1 MTRHVAPALLLAL
14 AVACSAPSG
23 ADTDSDSGTAAETGT
38 GTAAGTTTGDTPT
51 SDGSDTGNTGGPG
64 DPSLLVG
71 SFQFELVAP
80 TPATDE
86 APETP
91 GKTTVIGKIYD
102 GPSPSQLVWEDGEKI
117 GACQLRTPR
126 VPFCSTP
133 CGGSAVCV
141 EDDTC
146 EPYPK
151 AGSAGPVTVSGVA
164 LEGGGDTFTMEAIVN
179 NYQPPATAKLL
190 YPGFAEG
197 DTIRLAADGDVFGA
211 FKVHARGIGPLVLTS
226 AGVELAAD
234 TAVTLTWTAAAE
246 PDASTVHVKLDISHH
261 GGTKGMI
268 ECDGPDNGAIEL
280 AGPLVSQLLDLGV
293 AGFPSIEVARR
304 SVGYTTIAEGR
315 IDLVLTS
322 RVERAVEIA
331 GLISCNDDTACPDGQ
346 TCQPDLKC
354 S

>member
-1 MTRHVAPALLLAL
+1 MPRPLAPALLLAF

-23 ADTDSDSGTAAETGT
+23 ADTDTD
-38 GTAAGTTTGDTPT
+38 AGTTGSDTAAVTETGDAPT
-51 SDGSDTGNTGGPG
+51 GDGSDTGNTGGPG

-71 SFQFELVAP
+71 SFQVELVAP
-80 TPATDE
+80 APASGE
-86 APETP
+86 SPETP
-91 GKTTVIGKIYD
+91 GKTTIIGKIYD
-102 GPSPSQLVWEDGEKI
+102 GPSPAQVVWEDGEKI
-117 GACQLRTPR
+117 GACTLRTPR

-151 AGSAGPVTVSGVA
+151 AGSAGPVTVTGVA
-164 LEGGGDTFTMEAIVN
+164 LAGGGDSFTMEAIAN
-179 NYQPPATAKLL
+179 NYQPPATAELL

-197 DTIRLAADGDVFGA
+197 DTVRLSADGDVFGA
-211 FKVHARGIGPLVLTS
+211 FKVHARGIDPLALTS

-234 TAVTLTWTAAAE
+234 AAVTLTWTPAAE

-268 ECDGPDNGAIEL
+268 ECDGPDSGSLEL
-280 AGPLVSQLLDLGV
+280 AAPLISQLLDLGV
-293 AGFPSIEVARR
+293 AGFPSIIVTRR
-304 SVGYTTIAEGR
+304 AVGYTTIAEGR
-315 IDLVLTS
+315 IDLVLSS

-331 GLISCNDDTACPDGQ
+331 GLTSCNDDSACPEGQ